1 MIAKNK
7 AQNKIDQEVND
18 FLDDIFS
25 YVDNEENKNQETAI
39 TMDPSQLLSKMVGTS
54 KSVQSEKLRSN
65 KNATQT
71 RKTT

>member
-7 AQNKIDQEVND
+7 AQDKIDQEVND

-25 YVDNEENKNQETAI
+25 YVDNDDNQGQETAI
-39 TMDPSQLLSKMVGTS
+39 TMDPSQLLSKMVETS

-65 KNATQT
+65 NRAS
-71 RKTT
+71 